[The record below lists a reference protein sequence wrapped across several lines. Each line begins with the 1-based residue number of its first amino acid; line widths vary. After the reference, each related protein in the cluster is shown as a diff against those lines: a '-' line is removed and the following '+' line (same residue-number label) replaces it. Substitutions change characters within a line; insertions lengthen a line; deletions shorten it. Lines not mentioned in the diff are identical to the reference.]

1 VFQVKQE
8 AGQSMKF
15 GRKKRETAPPEPFDY
30 SLLPELEPA
39 ALEDQVSEGMMLAQF
54 AGRMALK
61 NQIVIGTLTDPAPYD
76 AERYRDAARA
86 VLEEQASESDES
98 ARLAEAERMTAT
110 GRQGMGQHQHD
121 YRESDTANL
130 LRRQRVHTTVA
141 ERLRAMKDDP
151 EYLAGFI
158 ERARDDAWGDI
169 AGAITARLD
178 REWPAFAGGPDGET
192 GEPGDSP
199 RKQRKRTRQLQKDLA
214 KLAHEHDR
222 S

>member
-1 VFQVKQE
+1 
-8 AGQSMKF
+8 MKF

-30 SLLPELEPA
+30 SLLPDPEPA

-54 AGRMALK
+54 AARMALK
-61 NQIVIGTLTDPAPYD
+61 NQIVIGTLTDPAPYNT
-76 AERYRDAARA
+76 ERYADAARS
-86 VLEEQASESDES
+86 VLEEQALESDES
-98 ARLAEAERMTAT
+98 ARLAEDERMTAT
-110 GRQGMGQHQHD
+110 GREGVGQHQHD

-151 EYLAGFI
+151 EYLGGFI

-178 REWPAFAGGPDGET
+178 QEWPAITGGRNGEI
-192 GEPGDSP
+192 GEFDDSP
-199 RKQRKRTRQLQKDLA
+199 RKQRQRTRQLQKDLA
-214 KLAHEHDR
+214 KLARERDR

>member
-1 VFQVKQE
+1 
-8 AGQSMKF
+8 MKF
-15 GRKKRETAPPEPFDY
+15 RRKKRKSAPPEPFDY
-30 SLLPELEPA
+30 TLLPDPEPA

-76 AERYRDAARA
+76 AARYTDAARA
-86 VLEEQASESDES
+86 VLEEQAVESDES
-98 ARLAEAERMTAT
+98 ARLAEEERRTAT
-110 GRQGMGQHQHD
+110 GRQGVGQHQHD

-130 LRRQRVHTTVA
+130 LRRHRVHTTVA
-141 ERLRAMKDDP
+141 ERLRAMEEDP
-151 EYLAGFI
+151 DYLAGFI

-178 REWPAFAGGPDGET
+178 REWPVFAGVSGAAA
-192 GEPGDSP
+192 GEPDDTP
-199 RKQRKRTRQLQKDLA
+199 RKQQKRTRQLQKDLA
-214 KLAHEHDR
+214 RLVQEHDR